1 MRTLPP
7 LSKMAPAEGAGY
19 RREMMAASRLELNL
33 VRLLCRC
40 EAMAAEKRDPDE
52 WRLEKV
58 REICTVKQSPTH
70 GLRRQRLTAT
80 GLYAPDLTAALTT
93 PLPAGSATSTCGS
106 RPIPSSSASPAPW
119 HVAPPLSAQP
129 PSWPRP
135 LLAPTPPPLT
145 PTPTLSRTGRS
156 GRVWQTRLTPPLSF
170 PSTWEPSRTCCR
182 P

>member
-7 LSKMAPAEGAGY
+7 FSKMAPAEGAGY

-58 REICTVKQSPTH
+58 REICTAKQSPTH
-70 GLRRQRLTAT
+70 GLRRRRLTAT
-80 GLYAPDLTAALTT
+80 GPYAPDLTAALTT

-119 HVAPPLSAQP
+119 HVAPPFQP
-129 PSWPRP
+129 SPRPGPAPCWPRRPHP
-135 LLAPTPPPLT
+135 LPPPPL
-145 PTPTLSRTGRS
+145 
-156 GRVWQTRLTPPLSF
+156 
-170 PSTWEPSRTCCR
+170 
-182 P
+182 